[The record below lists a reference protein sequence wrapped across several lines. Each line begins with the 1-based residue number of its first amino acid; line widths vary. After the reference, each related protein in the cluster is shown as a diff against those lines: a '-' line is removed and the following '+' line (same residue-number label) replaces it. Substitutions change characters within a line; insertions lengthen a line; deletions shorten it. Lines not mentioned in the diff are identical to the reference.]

1 MFSHLIGVVF
11 ERHLPISLFD
21 LIVGGAFHN
30 AKYLQIQSQL
40 TMKVVVW
47 PDGSILFENL
57 SQRLHVYY
65 TTLSLSNMC
74 FELDFIIC
82 LFLLHLHLIKV
93 LPHTLALLPP
103 PSVYAQPPRSDSHI
117 L

>member
-40 TMKVVVW
+40 TMKVVLW
-47 PDGSILFENL
+47 PDGSILFEN
-57 SQRLHVYY
+57 
-65 TTLSLSNMC
+65 
-74 FELDFIIC
+74 
-82 LFLLHLHLIKV
+82 
-93 LPHTLALLPP
+93 
-103 PSVYAQPPRSDSHI
+103 
-117 L
+117 